1 MKLTITLDLNKI
13 DKKRIIKREYTNKQ
27 GEIITCLDYKIDL
40 MESKESKV
48 IKEGDSWK
56 LVKDHYVIES
66 ATKEE
71 KEAKTK
77 MNIVGDTIRFVSTDN
92 GGDNYNVK
100 ERVAN
105 NFELQREKSEIT
117 KRVDAVKTGGYE
129 GDGTQDYNH
138 NASPEDMPW

>member
-13 DKKRIIKREYTNKQ
+13 DKKRIIKREYVNKA

-48 IKEGDSWK
+48 IKEADSWK

-105 NFELQREKSEIT
+105 AFQARKVEDEST
-117 KRVDAVKTGGYE
+117 KDF
-129 GDGTQDYNH
+129 NI
-138 NASPEDMPW
+138 PF